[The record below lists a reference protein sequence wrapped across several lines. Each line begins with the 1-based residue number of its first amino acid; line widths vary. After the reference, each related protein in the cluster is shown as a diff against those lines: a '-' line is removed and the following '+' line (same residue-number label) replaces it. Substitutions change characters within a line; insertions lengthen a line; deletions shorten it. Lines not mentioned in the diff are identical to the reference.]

1 MGVNFLELG
10 ESVDLSDV
18 APGSILVIEAATAI
32 LSGARKT
39 PPAKMEELAAQMDI
53 IYSKDAA
60 VRTII
65 GALAINKRSAKK
77 QTETLVN
84 VAQFASKAARH
95 DLAGDMFGGQNV
107 TLDDVIKR
115 FNHDTTSTETMGLP
129 GGSGLAQN
137 NVGEQAADQASTPD
151 LATTEEPLTL
161 RGQTPEEIAAEE
173 EAKQAVAKAREGAQ
187 VERLP

>member
-32 LSGARKT
+32 LSGARKC
-39 PPAKMEELAAQMDI
+39 PPVKMEELAVQMDI
-53 IYSKDAA
+53 TYSSDE

-65 GALAINKRSAKK
+65 DALAVNKRSAKR

-84 VAQFASKAARH
+84 VAQFASRASRH
-95 DLAGDMFGGQNV
+95 DMAGDMFGGQNV